1 MKPTIIAKDKKH
13 LKQLIAEE
21 MQLNGNECEL
31 NPIDV
36 SNIIDMSEL
45 FYNTSFNGDIS
56 RWDVSNVINMRF
68 MFCNSQFN
76 GDISNWN
83 VSKVYNMAYIFQK
96 SEFNQDISMWKPCS
110 LVGIINMFDQAKCV
124 IPYWANYANKE
135 NRNIAINK
143 YWLNKELG
151 QELNTN
157 NAQEKRIKL

>member
-31 NPIDV
+31 NYIDV
-36 SNIIDMSEL
+36 SNITDMSEL

-83 VSKVYNMAYIFQK
+83 V
-96 SEFNQDISMWKPCS
+96 
-110 LVGIINMFDQAKCV
+110 
-124 IPYWANYANKE
+124 
-135 NRNIAINK
+135 
-143 YWLNKELG
+143 
-151 QELNTN
+151 
-157 NAQEKRIKL
+157 